1 MNRQQ
6 AALVRA
12 TKIISVVLA
21 AMLFCIGLVLV
32 IWSDNTEG
40 FLRYMIGAQAILL
53 GGGKILGYFSNDLY
67 RIAYQFDFA
76 TGSAAAIY
84 GVLLL
89 TVPDRVLPYL
99 PVAVAVYVLV
109 DGLFRVQTSLDACRF
124 GMAHWYL
131 LLIAGCLLTLGGLW
145 VLLFGNAAH
154 RYVLM
159 GICMIADAAVTT
171 FVTMYTVRVRR
182 RRQGRERA
190 LFRMEDSDRD

>member
-1 MNRQQ
+1 MNTQQ

-12 TKIISVVLA
+12 TKIISVTLA

-32 IWSDNTEG
+32 IWTSETEG
-40 FLRYMIGAQAILL
+40 FLRYMIGIQAILL

-76 TGSAAAIY
+76 VGSATVIY
-84 GVLLL
+84 GILLL
-89 TVPDRVLPYL
+89 AAPERVLSYL

-131 LLIAGCLLTLGGLW
+131 LLVAGCLLTLGGLG
-145 VLLFGNAAH
+145 VFLFGNAAQ

-159 GICMIADAAVTT
+159 GACMIADAAVTT
-171 FVTMYTVRVRR
+171 YVTMYTVRVRR
-182 RRQGRERA
+182 RRQGRERI
-190 LFRMEDSDRD
+190 LLRIEETENT

>member
-1 MNRQQ
+1 MSMQQ
-6 AALVRA
+6 APLVRT

-32 IWSDNTEG
+32 IWTSETEG

-76 TGSAAAIY
+76 TGSAVAIF
-84 GVLLL
+84 GILLL
-89 TVPDRVLPYL
+89 AMPYAVLPYL
-99 PVAVAVYVLV
+99 PIAVASFVLV
-109 DGLFRVQTSLDACRF
+109 EGLFRVQTSLDACRF
-124 GMAHWYL
+124 GMAHWYV
-131 LLIAGCLLTLGGLW
+131 LLIAGCFLTLGGLW

-159 GICMIADAAVTT
+159 GSCMIADAVVTT

-182 RRQGRERA
+182 CRQRR
-190 LFRMEDSDRD
+190 EDDILRQEDTSNV

>member
-1 MNRQQ
+1 MNTQQ

-32 IWSDNTEG
+32 IWTDETEG
-40 FLRYMIGAQAILL
+40 FLTYMVGIQAILL

-76 TGSAAAIY
+76 VGSTVAIF
-84 GVLLL
+84 GILLL
-89 TVPDRVLPYL
+89 AATDRMVQYL
-99 PVAVAVYVLV
+99 PVAVAAYVLME
-109 DGLFRVQTSLDACRF
+109 GLLRVQTSLDACRF
-124 GMAHWYL
+124 GMSHWYL
-131 LLIAGCLLTLGGLW
+131 LLVTGCLLTIGGLW
-145 VLLFGNAAH
+145 VFLFGNAAH

-159 GICMIADAAVTT
+159 GACMIADAAVTT

-182 RRQGRERA
+182 RRQGRERV
-190 LFRMEDSDRD
+190 LLRIEDNENT